1 MAVDVRPELIVAL
14 DVASLEDAEAL
25 IALLRPSVRWFKVG
39 LELFTAAGPAAVE
52 AVHRAGGRVFLDLKL
67 HDIPHTV
74 SGAVRR
80 AARMGV
86 NMLTLHLAGGPRM
99 AEAAVE
105 AARGYAG
112 APLLLGVFR
121 LTSDPAESSRVWTET
136 VPDASRRAAAVGLD
150 GLVAAVGE
158 VPLVRAAVPAGFLT
172 VSPGIRPSGAPAG
185 DQARTATPAE
195 AARAATDFI
204 VVGRPI
210 LASPDPL
217 AAAQQIIAEMR
228 GALAATPA

>member
-150 GLVAAVGE
+150 GLIAAVGE
-158 VPLVRAAVPAGFLT
+158 VSLVRAAVPEGFLT